1 MENKAKYLAV
11 AGIIAAIYVVLVQVF
26 AFMGF
31 GPIQFRV
38 AEALT
43 IMPYFTQAAIPGLFI
58 GCLIANLLGGA
69 MMADV
74 VFGSLTTLAAAFL
87 SYKLRKKRFLVGL
100 PPVVLNAIVVPF
112 ILKYSYGV
120 PEGIP
125 FMMLTILAGQAIAIY
140 GLGTTLLLALEP
152 LKNRLFK

>member
-43 IMPYFTQAAIPGLFI
+43 IMPYFTPAAVPGLFI
-58 GCLIANLLGGA
+58 GCLMANLLGGA

-74 VFGSLTTLAAAFL
+74 VFGSLTTLVAAFL
-87 SYKLRKKRFLVGL
+87 SYKLRKKRFFVGL
-100 PPVVLNAIVVPF
+100 PPVVLNAIVIPF

-125 FMMLTILAGQAIAIY
+125 FMMLTILAGQAIAVY
-140 GLGTTLLLALEP
+140 GLGAPLLLALEP
-152 LKNRLFK
+152 LKGRLFK